1 MYTSTLTRSGNSESV
16 VIPKPLRER
25 LGVSASEPVELD
37 SPRENVVVLYFRRE
51 LASDRLER
59 LERANRSNAALS
71 AGKEWPRGGETAE
84 SLIDGTRGERVHG
97 DYAL

>member
-1 MYTSTLTRSGNSESV
+1 MYTSTLTKSGNSESV
-16 VIPKPLRER
+16 AIPKPLRER

-51 LASDRLER
+51 RASDRLER

-71 AGKEWPRGGETAE
+71 AGKEWPRGETAE

-97 DYAL
+97 DYTL

>member
-16 VIPKPLRER
+16 AIPKPLRER

-51 LASDRLER
+51 RASDRLER
-59 LERANRSNAALS
+59 LERATGAMRLSPRARS
-71 AGKEWPRGGETAE
+71 GRGGRPPRA
-84 SLIDGTRGERVHG
+84 
-97 DYAL
+97 